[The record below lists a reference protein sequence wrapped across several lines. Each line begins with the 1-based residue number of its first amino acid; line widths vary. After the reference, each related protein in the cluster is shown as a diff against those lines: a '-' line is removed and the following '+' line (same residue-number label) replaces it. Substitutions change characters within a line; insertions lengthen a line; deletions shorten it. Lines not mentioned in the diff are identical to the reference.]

1 MTHPAQID
9 VVEDHVADALAR
21 GGRAVIGGMQS
32 IRRPYV
38 DPVILADVPET
49 SLSVQ
54 DETFG
59 PTLTVTK
66 VADLDEGV
74 ALANASRYALGAS
87 VFVRSKKRAL
97 AVARAMR
104 SGMTSIN
111 SVIGYATVPALP
123 YGGIGDS
130 GFGRIHG
137 PDGLREFTRAKAITR
152 VRMRS
157 PLNLTTLIRSDKDM
171 RRLLSVAT
179 LLHGKRYR

>member
-1 MTHPAQID
+1 
-9 VVEDHVADALAR
+9 
-21 GGRAVIGGMQS
+21 
-32 IRRPYV
+32 
-38 DPVILADVPET
+38 
-49 SLSVQ
+49 
-54 DETFG
+54 
-59 PTLTVTK
+59 
-66 VADLDEGV
+66 VADLGEGV
-74 ALANASRYALGAS
+74 ALANASRYALGS
-87 VFVRSKKRAL
+87 TVFVRSKKRGL

-123 YGGIGDS
+123 YGGVGDS

-137 PDGLREFTRAKAITR
+137 ADGLREFTRAKAITR

-157 PLNLTTLIRSDKDM
+157 PLNLTTLTRTEKDL